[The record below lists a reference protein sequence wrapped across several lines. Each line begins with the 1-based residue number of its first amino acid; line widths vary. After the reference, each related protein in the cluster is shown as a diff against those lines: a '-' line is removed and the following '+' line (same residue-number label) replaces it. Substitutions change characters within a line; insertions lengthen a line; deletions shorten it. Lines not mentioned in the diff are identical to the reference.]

1 MSGASLQSSNGD
13 FHLIWKD
20 LEYFSGVFYLF
31 YKEFRAYYTQKSESQ
46 IKERSCLNFSDEETG
61 RSSVGPKLQGS
72 DPAKSHHSSSIQL
85 PVFVSINFEKN
96 V

>member
-31 YKEFRAYYTQKSESQ
+31 YKDQSLLYSE
-46 IKERSCLNFSDEETG
+46 IKERSCLNFSDKEIG

-72 DPAKSHHSSSIQL
+72 DPTKSHHSSSIQL